1 MNLSP
6 EMEKRFTDEI
16 RFVFK
21 NMRNTN
27 VAAQKW
33 YFFSAIHG
41 MAQRILNLEYEPELV
56 FVFQVFQLVYN
67 MVNGRLAAVSGGQEV
82 GIMIPENL
90 FTKVENE
97 LDRMA
102 SLIEQ
107 KKETYPV
114 LQRLI
119 HLAYSTTGNGYYL
132 YLKGMLK
139 V

>member
-1 MNLSP
+1 
-6 EMEKRFTDEI
+6 
-16 RFVFK
+16 
-21 NMRNTN
+21 
-27 VAAQKW
+27 
-33 YFFSAIHG
+33 

-67 MVNGRLAAVSGGQEV
+67 MVNGRLAAVSGGQEA

-90 FTKVENE
+90 FTNVENE

-107 KKETYPV
+107 KKETYAV
-114 LQRLI
+114 LQRLM
-119 HLAYSTTGNGYYL
+119 HLAYSTTGNWYYL

-139 V
+139 VWRFVRQ